1 MTVIFQLFCAEDL
14 QKLTHPQLED
24 LKKTVMDALAED
36 HTSTTPSQGYGSQN
50 PRVPRPLVL
59 ETTQDTTPPPGTPP
73 QLREALSHRFHE
85 VSHQLMSPQLHAP
98 QQNFNF
104 QHLLDQRNGIA
115 SAEENLILQWAISC
129 EVNNFKF
136 YNRLLHV
143 RKKAYEWFFKAT
155 QGQRPKGP
163 DSLYSPFNP
172 LHPLYNLFYGVSKPE
187 LPPTEDTNKPSS

>member
-14 QKLTHPQLED
+14 QKLTYPQLQV
-24 LKKTVMDALAED
+24 LRKTVMDALAEG
-36 HTSTTPSQGYGSQN
+36 HTGTTPSQTYGSQL
-50 PRVPRPLVL
+50 PTGPRPLSL
-59 ETTQDTTPPPGTPP
+59 ETSPDTTPPPGTPP
-73 QLREALSHRFHE
+73 QVMEALSNRFHE
-85 VSHQLMSPQLHAP
+85 VSHQLTSPQLHPP
-98 QQNFNF
+98 QPNFDF
-104 QHLLDQRNGIA
+104 QHLLGRRNGIA
-115 SAEENLILQWAISC
+115 SAAEDLILRWAISC

-143 RKKAYEWFFKAT
+143 RKKAYEWFFKET

-187 LPPTEDTNKPSS
+187 LPPTEDPDNPAS